1 MFVCFRT
8 FCFIIVKLKHEYRT
22 IEDWKAP
29 QTNTDTVKRQR
40 WGQGSWSR
48 DVGGDSASSA
58 GERQLSTT
66 LSTAGCMLT
75 STGMLAFL
83 RAAIRD
89 GSLSFVFILFFC
101 LNTGTR
107 TIHHG
112 RKHTENFDTSTTD
125 RPARRIGSETRKRRN
140 SEQVGEERRKKERKR
155 G

>member
-40 WGQGSWSR
+40 WGQGSWSG

-112 RKHTENFDTSTTD
+112 RKHTENLDTSTTD